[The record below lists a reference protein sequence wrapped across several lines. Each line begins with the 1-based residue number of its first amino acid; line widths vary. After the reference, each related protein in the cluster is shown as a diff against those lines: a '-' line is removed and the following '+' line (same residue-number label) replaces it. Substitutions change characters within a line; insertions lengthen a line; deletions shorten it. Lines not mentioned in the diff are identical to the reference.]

1 VEPGGPGARAGLAP
15 EDIVIEIKGEP
26 VQGMDDVQ
34 RLMDMGAIGRRIPVR
49 IYRNGAEHEVV
60 VIPSE
65 LRAG

>member
-1 VEPGGPGARAGLAP
+1 
-15 EDIVIEIKGEP
+15 
-26 VQGMDDVQ
+26 MDDVQ